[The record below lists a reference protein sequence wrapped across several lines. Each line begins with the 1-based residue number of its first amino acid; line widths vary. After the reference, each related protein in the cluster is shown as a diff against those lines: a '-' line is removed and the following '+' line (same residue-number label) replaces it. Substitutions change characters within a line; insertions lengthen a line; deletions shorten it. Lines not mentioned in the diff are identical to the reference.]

1 MADSVN
7 SQITDLATVQ
17 HLGESARSKLAEAGG
32 GGGHGLGHADHAL
45 VREVSYKGHQIR
57 IETSYE
63 ISVDG
68 QSLGGHVIVGNNG
81 RVHYHSIPNQEF
93 RSAVDMVKRIID
105 LAPSAGSVPAGDGNE
120 GGHGHG
126 SGGSHHG
133 GGEG

>member
-7 SQITDLATVQ
+7 SQITNLATVQ
-17 HLGESARSKLAEAGG
+17 HLGESARAKLAEVGG
-32 GGGHGLGHADHAL
+32 GNGQGQGHAGHAS

-63 ISVDG
+63 ISVDD
-68 QSLGGHVIVGNNG
+68 QPISGHVIVGNNG

-105 LAPSAGSVPAGDGNE
+105 LAPTASSVSDGEAND

-126 SGGSHHG
+126 GGGSHHG
-133 GGEG
+133 GEEG